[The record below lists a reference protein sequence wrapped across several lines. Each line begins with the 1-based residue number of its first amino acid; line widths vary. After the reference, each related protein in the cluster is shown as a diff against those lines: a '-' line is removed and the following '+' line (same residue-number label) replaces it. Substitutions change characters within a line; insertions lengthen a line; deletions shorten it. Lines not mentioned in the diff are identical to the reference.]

1 MFAFSIKENIQMNT
15 DKSYI
20 GLFVFKITPTLL
32 ETLKFQICT
41 LELYSAFKC

>member
-20 GLFVFKITPTLL
+20 GLTQALL